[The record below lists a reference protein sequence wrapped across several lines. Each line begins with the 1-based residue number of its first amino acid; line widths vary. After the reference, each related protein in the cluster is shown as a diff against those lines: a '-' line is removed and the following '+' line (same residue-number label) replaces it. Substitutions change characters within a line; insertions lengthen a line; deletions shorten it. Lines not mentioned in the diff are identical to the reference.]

1 MCIATGRWKLF
12 VAHPVV
18 EVIPTWERPTPQFE
32 DFFSGAELAALDL
45 GEAAV
50 PELVWTHE
58 LAIIDGPVRKGA
70 EASAWVDFSEKTD
83 RVYLNPYKCLK
94 KSLEE
99 WRRTL
104 LHELG
109 HILTPTI
116 DFSGPVTGHDFA
128 FAVAFAA
135 CQVRIG
141 FPLRLRAYDL
151 SDIPPSERGHMTR
164 RAEQLGERFGSGP
177 TDLFQIARLVSCIEV
192 TAQREGWDRAMR
204 PAKRFWLF

>member
-50 PELVWTHE
+50 PELVWSNE
-58 LAIIDGPVRKGA
+58 PLLLNGPVSKG
-70 EASAWVDFSEKTD
+70 EASAWVTWSDKEN
-83 RVYLNPYKCLK
+83 RINLNPYDCLK
-94 KSLEE
+94 KSLVQ

-109 HILTPTI
+109 HLI
-116 DFSGPVTGHDFA
+116 SYPVLFNDASTGHDFA
-128 FAVAFAA
+128 FAVTFAA

-141 FPLRLRAYDL
+141 LPLRLRAYDL
-151 SDIPPSERGHMTR
+151 SDIPPAERGTMTR
-164 RAEQLGERFGSGP
+164 RAEELGERFGSGSMG
-177 TDLFQIARLVSCIEV
+177 LFQIPRLTSRIEAA
-192 TAQREGWDRAMR
+192 AQSEGWDRAMR
-204 PAKRFWLF
+204 PPKRFWLF